1 MAKNERMTEQELIE
15 ANSLLNDIDNIVG
28 ILRSDI
34 DQQDRLELAER
45 VYLAAMKIILEGK
58 DE

>member
-1 MAKNERMTEQELIE
+1 MAKNERLTEQELIE